1 LKPPVVF
8 AKPVTPKEIV
18 PANDKK
24 NDNVHAD
31 KIEVPAGPKNEVATA
46 KKRKRPPLMD
56 LIRENHVQYNK
67 FINKK
72 VPKLLKSLVMSS
84 SESDGECRD
93 VYKCKIINFA

>member
-1 LKPPVVF
+1 M
-8 AKPVTPKEIV
+8 
-18 PANDKK
+18 
-24 NDNVHAD
+24 
-31 KIEVPAGPKNEVATA
+31 PAGPKNEVPNIPDGPVATA

-56 LIRENHVQYNK
+56 LIRENHVQYNE